1 MMDNN
6 IIVQVSTDSKWQSM
20 TATAAPSN
28 VVLQGGSSDIYVVRS
43 LNALHDKPDTTIALA
58 EADKETLDKLFTD
71 GTETAVIVDRGGNLS
86 VRYQLIVSNFLL
98 IVFLVS
104 NGQGQ
109 TYIVSYQYRDNVCRC
124 IIKYKLADIG
134 ENETMLTADNWP
146 NYITLPSGGSEW
158 TRTEDMSDINLYNA
172 KELYVKLTVEG
183 YQTFCYPLYIYCPD
197 GLGTNPYYFYY
208 LTTYFG
214 QNLETTGI
222 YYNGTNLGC
231 DNGTYVF
238 SEVYYKL

>member
-1 MMDNN
+1 MDN
-6 IIVQVSTDSKWQSM
+6 IIVQVSDNSQWQSM

-28 VVLQGGSSDIYVVRS
+28 VVLQGGSSDIYVVGS
-43 LNALHDKPDTTIALA
+43 LDALHDSPGTTITLA
-58 EADKETLDKLFTD
+58 DADKETLDKLSAD
-71 GTETAVIVDRGGNLS
+71 GTQTAVIVDRGGNLS
-86 VRYQLIVSNFLL
+86 VRYQLISLSPPMLL

-109 TYIVSYQYRDNVCRC
+109 TYIVGYQYRDNVCKC

-172 KELYVKLTVEG
+172 KELYIVFSSNIYLG
-183 YQTFCYPLYIYCPD
+183 YYTLHIVCPD
-197 GLGTNPYYFYY
+197 GLGAHTNHYYNVA
-208 LTTYFG
+208 TYWG
-214 QNLETTGI
+214 NKANHSYI
-222 YYNGTNLGC
+222 YYDGQLLASYGSC
-231 DNGTYVF
+231 
-238 SEVYYKL
+238 SAAEVWYKL

>member
-6 IIVQVSTDSKWQSM
+6 IIVQVSTDRRWQSM

-28 VVLQGGSSDIYVVRS
+28 VVLQGSSDIYVVQS
-43 LNALHDKPDTTIALA
+43 LDALHDNPDTIITLA
-58 EADKETLDKLFTD
+58 EADKKTLDKLSAD
-71 GTETAVIVDRGGNLS
+71 DTETAVIVDRGGNLS

-109 TYIVSYQYRDNVCRC
+109 TYIVGYQYRDNVCRC

-134 ENETMLTADNWP
+134 ESDIMLTANNWEQ
-146 NYITLPSGGSEW
+146 YITLPSGGSEW

-231 DNGTYVF
+231 NNGTYTF
-238 SEVYYKL
+238 GEVWYKL

>member
-28 VVLQGGSSDIYVVRS
+28 VVLQGSSDIYVVHS
-43 LNALHDKPDTTIALA
+43 LSALHDTPGTTITLA
-58 EADKETLDKLFTD
+58 EADKKTLDKLFGD

-86 VRYQLIVSNFLL
+86 VRYQLIISSFLL

-109 TYIVSYQYRDNVCRC
+109 NYIVGYQYSHNVCRC

-158 TRTEDMSDINLYNA
+158 TKAENVSDINLYNA
-172 KELYVKLTVEG
+172 KELYIKLSAEG
-183 YQTFCYPLYIYCPD
+183 YGSYYPLYICCPN
-197 GLGTNPYYFYY
+197 GLGANSGYTY
-208 LTTYFG
+208 LITVNFSKVENIG
-214 QNLETTGI
+214 V
-222 YYNGTNLGC
+222 YYNGKKLINTGSLIIK
-231 DNGTYVF
+231 
-238 SEVYYKL
+238 EVYYKL